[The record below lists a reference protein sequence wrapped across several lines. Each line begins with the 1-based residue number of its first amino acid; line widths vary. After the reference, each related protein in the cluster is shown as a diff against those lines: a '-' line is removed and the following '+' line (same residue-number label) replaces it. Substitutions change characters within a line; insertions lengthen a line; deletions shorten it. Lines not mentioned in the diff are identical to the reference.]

1 VSRYARSYAKAFLET
16 MPVAYDVDAFL
27 ENASAISRALA
38 GDPRVKAF
46 LAAPAIPIDA
56 KRRVSDDLGRRAGID
71 DFGRRFLALVL
82 EKRRILA
89 LAEILSALRS
99 ARDRALAIVEAVVT
113 VAAPVGEPE
122 RRQIEEALALQ
133 VGRGVRMRVEV
144 DPRILAGFVA
154 RVGSEVFDASA
165 ARAVERFQGE
175 AREGSPA
182 IGG

>member
-1 VSRYARSYAKAFLET
+1 MSRYARPYANAFLQT
-16 MPVAYDVDAFL
+16 MPEGYDVNTFL

-38 GDPRVKAF
+38 GDPRVKGF
-46 LAAPAIPIDA
+46 LAAPTIPIDA
-56 KRRVSDDLGRRAGID
+56 KRRVLDDIGRRTGVD

-89 LAEILSALRS
+89 LGEILSAVRL
-99 ARDRALAIVEAVVT
+99 ARDRALGIVEAVVT

-122 RRQIEEALALQ
+122 RRRIEEALARQ

-154 RVGSEVFDASA
+154 KVGSEVFDASA
-165 ARAVERFQGE
+165 ARAVERFKGE
-175 AREGSPA
+175 AKEGSPA
-182 IGG
+182 VGG